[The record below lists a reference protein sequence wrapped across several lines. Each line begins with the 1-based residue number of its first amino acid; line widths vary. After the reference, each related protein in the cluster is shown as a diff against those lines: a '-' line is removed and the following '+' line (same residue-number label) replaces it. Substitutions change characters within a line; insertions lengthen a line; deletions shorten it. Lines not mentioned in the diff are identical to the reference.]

1 MKDALKA
8 AFGQN
13 VSTCIQET
21 NNVLIEVYDCY
32 DCEPDRQR
40 SYIKTAKTHP
50 VHFILQNPSQ
60 ATLVFAAIDNCIL
73 PSSAVARCDFAIGN
87 FQRLFLVEV
96 KQVSM
101 GQRSTARSAATH
113 QLSSTLTLLRA
124 HIPLHSTDLV
134 AVICLKAAQ
143 AYPVQSAR
151 KVAERVRF
159 KEEFSADL
167 VEGQSA
173 IF

>member
-1 MKDALKA
+1 MDALKA
-8 AFGQN
+8 AFGQH
-13 VSTCIQET
+13 VSSCIQET
-21 NNVLIEVYDCY
+21 NNGLIEVYDCY
-32 DCEPDRQR
+32 DCAPDYQR
-40 SYIKTAKTHP
+40 SYIKASETQP
-50 VHFILQNPSQ
+50 IHFTLQNPAG

-96 KQVSM
+96 KQVSV
-101 GQRSTARSAATH
+101 GQRSTARTAATH

-124 HIPLHSTDLV
+124 KIPLHNTDLV

-151 KVAERVRF
+151 KVADRVRF
-159 KEEFSADL
+159 KEMHNADL

>member
-1 MKDALKA
+1 MMDALKA
-8 AFGQN
+8 AFGQK
-13 VSTCIQET
+13 VATCMQET
-21 NNVLIEVYDCY
+21 DKDRIEVYDCY
-32 DCEPDRQR
+32 DCKPDIQR
-40 SYIKTAKTHP
+40 SYIKTAGTEP
-50 VHFILQNPSQ
+50 VHFTLQNPSQ
-60 ATLVFAAIDNCIL
+60 VTLVFAAIDNCIL
-73 PSSAVARCDFAIGN
+73 PSLAVARCDFAIGN

-101 GQRSTARSAATH
+101 GQRASARTAATH

-124 HIPLHSTDLV
+124 HIPLDKTDLV
-134 AVICLKAAQ
+134 AVICLKAAK

-151 KVAERVRF
+151 KVADRVRF
-159 KEEFSADL
+159 KEMYNADL